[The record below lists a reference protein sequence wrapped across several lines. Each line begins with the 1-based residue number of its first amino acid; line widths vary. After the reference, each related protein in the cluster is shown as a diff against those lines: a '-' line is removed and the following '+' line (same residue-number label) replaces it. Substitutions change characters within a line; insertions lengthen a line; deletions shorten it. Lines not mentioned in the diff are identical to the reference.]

1 LVPLH
6 CHSAVGY
13 GRSGDGTTA
22 TQVLQGTLILTN
34 RLVQNGQIVVEDGT
48 IVEVVE
54 EARYAPTADFG
65 PRYIAPGYLD
75 LHVHG
80 IGGADVFGGKAS
92 LQRMSDRFA
101 AHGVTGWLSSTVTE
115 TLDLLQEATAAARDY
130 MAEEH
135 SGARLL
141 GTHLEGPFLDIAHK
155 GMQNPACIIP
165 PDIGVTLDLLNA
177 GGGTV
182 RRMSLAPE
190 QAGAEDVIRL
200 LLDRGVFPSAAHT
213 GATYEQMMH
222 AVSLGVRQVTH
233 CFNAMTGLHHR
244 HPGVVGASMFSNDLY
259 AELIADGVHIHPAV
273 MSILIRVK
281 GRERVMLVTDAMI
294 ATELPDGE
302 YDLGAQHIFVHD
314 GAARLA
320 DGALASSTLTMDAA
334 VQNLMAMCGVSLV
347 DAVYMASTTPAEAM
361 GWSDRRGRIAPGL
374 DADLVVL
381 DANLCVLDTWIGGH
395 RHEPQPLSV
404 HL

>member
-1 LVPLH
+1 ME
-6 CHSAVGY
+6 
-13 GRSGDGTTA
+13 GTATA
-22 TQVLQGTLILTN
+22 TQVLQGTLILTD
-34 RLVQNGQIVVEDGT
+34 RLVEHGQVVIEDGVIT
-48 IVEVVE
+48 EVVE
-54 EARYAPTADFG
+54 EARYTPSADYG
-65 PRYIAPGYLD
+65 SGYIAPGYLD

-80 IGGADVFGGKAS
+80 IAGADVFGGKAA

-115 TLDLLQEATAAARDY
+115 TLDLLREATAAVRDY
-130 MAEEH
+130 MDEEH

-141 GTHLEGPFLDIAHK
+141 GTHLEGPFLDITHK

-165 PDIGVTLDLLNA
+165 PDLGVTLDLLDA

-190 QAGAEDVIRL
+190 QPGADEVIRF
-200 LLDRGVFPSAAHT
+200 LLDRDVLPSAAHT
-213 GATYEQMMH
+213 GATYEQMMR
-222 AVSLGVRQVTH
+222 AISLGVRQVTH

-244 HPGVVGASMFSNDLY
+244 HPGVAGAAMFSDELY

-281 GRERVMLVTDAMI
+281 GRKRVMLVTDAMI

-302 YDLGAQHIFVHD
+302 YHLGAQQIFVRD

-334 VQNLMAMCGVSLV
+334 VRNIVSMCGVSLI

-361 GWSDRRGRIAPGL
+361 GWSDRRGRIGEGL

-381 DANLCVLDTWIGGH
+381 DPDLSVVETWIGG
-395 RHEPQPLSV
+395 RALRPQPLAP
-404 HL
+404 